1 MTATS
6 MPLVSEPR
14 PAPRFLTAHWKDLV
28 MLNYQVNPDVLIPW
42 LPPGLEVDSWQ
53 GKTLL
58 SVVGFRFEDTRLLGV
73 AIPGHRDFQEV
84 NLRFYVRRR
93 VADGWRRGV
102 VFLKELAPRWAIAC
116 VARWAYGE
124 RYTALPMDSLVWRR
138 KGFGES
144 EWMRIIRYQWCMEGT
159 WEELYAEAKGEP
171 MPVSPD
177 SEAAFI
183 TDHLYGYSRC
193 RGTTL
198 EYLVEHP
205 SWRVWEANE
214 ARLSCNVARL
224 YGEPFTTSLK
234 EPYSALVVE
243 GSPVVVRWGRR
254 VAG

>member
-93 VADGWRRGV
+93 VAG
-102 VFLKELAPRWAIAC
+102 LAPGGG
-116 VARWAYGE
+116 VLEGARA
-124 RYTALPMDSLVWRR
+124 SLGHCLRR
-138 KGFGES
+138 SLG
-144 EWMRIIRYQWCMEGT
+144 IRRT
-159 WEELYAEAKGEP
+159 
-171 MPVSPD
+171 
-177 SEAAFI
+177 
-183 TDHLYGYSRC
+183 LYGLADGQPCMAAQGVRGIRMDADHTLSVVYGGNLGRVVCGSERRTDAGISRF
-193 RGTTL
+193 R
-198 EYLVEHP
+198 
-205 SWRVWEANE
+205 S
-214 ARLSCNVARL
+214 SL
-224 YGEPFTTSLK
+224 YHGSSLRIF
-234 EPYSALVVE
+234 
-243 GSPVVVRWGRR
+243 PVPRHDTGVPG
-254 VAG
+254 